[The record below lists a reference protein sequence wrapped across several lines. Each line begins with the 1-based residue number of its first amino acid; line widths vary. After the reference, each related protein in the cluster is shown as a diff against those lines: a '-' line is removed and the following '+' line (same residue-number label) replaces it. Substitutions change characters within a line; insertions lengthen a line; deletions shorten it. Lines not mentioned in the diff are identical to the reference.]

1 MMLRFLLGIRSMVEG
16 KLAQDE
22 IRAGLCHAVP
32 DSLDALA
39 LACRATIHR
48 DIRPAIRQSLE
59 PFALRDGQAADG
71 TGILRSLVLDEEI
84 VSRERFLITHPLLCR
99 SIRTEGSR
107 AGSATRKFP
116 PWIVDEGLDAL
127 VVACRQTGG
136 KVALDNM
143 VASAHSIR
151 IGIDSVTIH
160 GIEREGHIGVDAKV
174 MPAVLNPTSDDVAGD
189 AEGRRHGIAA
199 CFSSAVRSAGGSC
212 LPVRFS
218 ALARIPLQARFDK

>member
-1 MMLRFLLGIRSMVEG
+1 MRETRMMLPFSLRILLVVEG

-22 IRAGLCHAVP
+22 IGARLCHAVP

-39 LACRATIHR
+39 LACWTAIHG

-59 PFALRDGQAADG
+59 PFALRDGQATDG

-84 VSRERFLITHPLLCR
+84 VSRERFLITHPLFCR
-99 SIRTEGSR
+99 GIRTEGSC
-107 AGSATRKFP
+107 AGSATRKFSL
-116 PWIVDEGLDAL
+116 WIVDEGLDAL
-127 VVACRQTGG
+127 VIACRKAGG
-136 KVALDNM
+136 KVAPDDM

-151 IGIDSVTIH
+151 IGI
-160 GIEREGHIGVDAKV
+160 
-174 MPAVLNPTSDDVAGD
+174 
-189 AEGRRHGIAA
+189 GRRHGSAA